1 MCSGSSRTGSSW
13 QDLGDLPQV
22 NHLHGFAGL
31 FVASPPPP
39 HGFRGRNGIDAG
51 RFSGEAACVINVADS
66 IQWLPQDQRKTASNS
81 VETATVRG
89 FKAVHLLVA
98 VIAGLAAIA
107 SWILFKPEGIAR
119 RGR

>member
-1 MCSGSSRTGSSW
+1 MASSGSSW
-13 QDLGDLPQV
+13 L
-22 NHLHGFAGL
+22 
-31 FVASPPPP
+31 PP
-39 HGFRGRNGIDAG
+39 HDFRGRNGIDAG
-51 RFSGEAACVINVADS
+51 RFSGEVACVINVADS

-89 FKAVHLLVA
+89 FKAAQLLVA
-98 VIAGLAAIA
+98 VIAGHSAIA